1 MLHCVHLSYWCPDGG
16 HRRSCFSLWVH
27 CWAEGFSHRRG
38 FCCPGDVYSRLVKS
52 SHLCIKYRFIQY
64 RLFQSSFVVGRYCRW
79 RGMNECSQGVLS
91 PTINTTT
98 EVRPLSKATNPQ
110 LPPGQH
116 SKNGC
121 PQLWM
126 FIHYSL
132 LCVCTWMSEMQRT
145 NWLHMHS
152 FPFKNSNSMHYF
164 LKCLKFCSNHRHIRQ
179 F

>member
-27 CWAEGFSHRRG
+27 CWPEGFSHRRG

-52 SHLCIKYRFIQY
+52 SHLCIKRFIQY

-110 LPPGQH
+110 LPA
-116 SKNGC
+116 
-121 PQLWM
+121 LDV
-126 FIHYSL
+126 YSL
-132 LCVCTWMSEMQRT
+132 LTAVCVHLDE
-145 NWLHMHS
+145 
-152 FPFKNSNSMHYF
+152 
-164 LKCLKFCSNHRHIRQ
+164 
-179 F
+179 